1 MTNKTESTNLSG
13 QRLSFGVEAEFL
25 VPWRFDDEADP
36 DSNIPG
42 LPPLF
47 RIPSSMRDQIMQSK
61 EPEKITGPLL
71 FKSIEK
77 TLETSGL
84 SSQYSHT
91 SALGK
96 PSSALPSPPLY
107 LNWGVEE
114 DASVLEEGNDKY
126 QTQLNNETF
135 QQWIGLELQSPAEF
149 EAQVAFDAIPYAFN
163 ITKKNYRCFINY
175 SCSIHVHV
183 GVGEE
188 FMDLQMI
195 RRVATL
201 AYAVDPLL
209 FTLHHPIRQ
218 VSDWCRSIRDYSDM
232 AMGVPTAP
240 PHTDS
245 LLASDLC
252 VRYLGRDV
260 RYGEDPISWRSSNAT
275 PAAIAAFELT
285 RQPNHFEP
293 FQHGK
298 STSPPTPK
306 APSSTE
312 LATIQEAIASPAS
325 AVVMPYASI
334 RKRETPRVKFPRP
347 SPQRL
352 GELAADL
359 WACNIFP
366 ISSAARGK
374 RAQGNV
380 GVFEAARRIYEAG
393 SSCAIAALLGT
404 DNRNASINFEAY
416 TCLHLQ
422 GTEPRPTI
430 EFRVGEGG
438 LDDWARWWA
447 RICVGLV
454 RFAVHAPVA
463 EFIRV
468 LRNCDIAA
476 RQDGQYDVLDL
487 LDDLGL
493 FAEAEVAE
501 QRILKKRD
509 EWKLEFV

>member
-1 MTNKTESTNLSG
+1 MNLSG

-25 VPWRFDDEADP
+25 IPWRFDDEADP
-36 DSNIPG
+36 DSNISG

-47 RIPSSMRDQIMQSK
+47 RIPSNMRDEIMQSK
-61 EPEKITGPLL
+61 EPENITGPFL

-96 PSSALPSPPLY
+96 PLSAPPSPPRY
-107 LNWGVEE
+107 LNWGVEA
-114 DASVLEEGNDKY
+114 DGSVVEEGDDKY

-135 QQWIGLELQSPAEF
+135 RQWIGLELQSPAEF

-163 ITKKNYRCFINY
+163 ITKKSYRCLINY

-218 VSDWCRSIRDYSDM
+218 VSEWCKSIRDYSKM
-232 AMGVPTAP
+232 AMGVSPVL
-240 PHTDS
+240 PHTNS
-245 LLASDLC
+245 FIGSTC

-260 RYGEDPISWRSSNAT
+260 RYGEEPISWRSSNST

-293 FQHGK
+293 FQH
-298 STSPPTPK
+298 
-306 APSSTE
+306 
-312 LATIQEAIASPAS
+312 
-325 AVVMPYASI
+325 VMPHASI
-334 RKRETPRVKFPRP
+334 RQRKTPRVKLPRL
-347 SPQRL
+347 SAQRL
-352 GELAADL
+352 DELAADL
-359 WACNIFP
+359 WDSAVFP
-366 ISSAARGK
+366 ITSKARQNK
-374 RAQGNV
+374 AQGNV
-380 GVFEAARRIYEAG
+380 GVFEAARRIYEAN
-393 SSCAIAALLGT
+393 SSCAIAMLLRT
-404 DNRNASINFEAY
+404 DNMTASINFEAY
-416 TCLHLQ
+416 TCIPLQ
-422 GTEPRPTI
+422 GSKPRPTI
-430 EFRVGEGG
+430 EFRIGEGG
-438 LDDWARWWA
+438 LDDWAKWWA

-454 RFAVHAPVA
+454 RFAIHSPVD
-463 EFIRV
+463 EFLRV
-468 LRNCDIAA
+468 LQNCDIAA

-487 LDDLGL
+487 LDDIGL
-493 FAEAEVAE
+493 FAEAEAAE
-501 QRILKKRD
+501 ERILKKKD
-509 EWKLEFV
+509 EWKLDFA